1 MAANGSTNK
10 DAPATVAGPG
20 ASPDSGPKSTT
31 LFSPRVRL
39 ALAAVLFA
47 SALAYFAFLA
57 FRSATVYYLTV
68 GELEARGPTAD
79 GRLVRVAGKLVP
91 GSFERKAD
99 PLDVRFR
106 LSDESGHVL
115 PVNYRGEVGQ
125 IFFNEHSEIILE
137 GKYTDQRF
145 FDTETLIVKCP
156 SKYIALEEGGQ
167 QAPYATETYKSSG
180 T

>member
-1 MAANGSTNK
+1 MSPRV
-10 DAPATVAGPG
+10 APK
-20 ASPDSGPKSTT
+20 DSGARSTT
-31 LFSPRVRL
+31 LLSPRVRL
-39 ALAAVLFA
+39 ALAALLFVG
-47 SALAYFAFLA
+47 ALAYFAFLA

-91 GSFERKAD
+91 GSFERSSD
-99 PLDVRFR
+99 PLDVRFQLR
-106 LSDESGHVL
+106 DQSGHLL
-115 PVNYRGEVGQ
+115 PVAYRGEVGQ

-156 SKYIALEEGGQ
+156 SKYIALEESGQ
-167 QAPYATETYKSSG
+167 QAPYTTETYKASG